1 MAKRLPRKELY
12 ELVWSEPMK
21 SLSVRFGI
29 SDVALKKT
37 CARAAIPTP
46 DRGYWAKREAGKSTP
61 QQTLSERPPGM
72 DEEVVVGGG
81 GNYWYQQWSNDELLA
96 PLPPPPVFQE
106 PIEAVRERIAKL
118 IGNVSVRREV
128 HDWHPAIDRLLKED
142 DKRRER
148 QLASPYPMSWDAPRF
163 DGPLDRRR
171 LRILNALFFAVARMN
186 GKPVISGRDLSNL
199 QVTFF
204 QRHVGIRLDRIKQGR
219 RGSSAAKP
227 NASDDN
233 KLSFSILESCYGS
246 GKERLSWQDDD
257 SGKIEA
263 RIAEVA
269 RELVLTAE
277 VQYRESALRHYQWRV
292 ERKAELEEEER
303 KRKVET
309 ERAER
314 ERRRRQEQ
322 ARIDRL
328 LNDATAFQQAAAIR
342 KYVKA
347 IQLAQGC
354 SSVSVADDL
363 ERWSKWALA
372 QADRIDPAIG
382 GSFLKAMRD
391 EDDAEPM
398 KTLAKNLS
406 V

>member
-1 MAKRLPRKELY
+1 MAKRLSRKELY

-21 SLSVRFGI
+21 NLSVRFGI

-46 DRGYWAKREAGKSTP
+46 DRGYWAKREAGKSTS

-72 DEEVVVGGG
+72 DEEIVVGGG

-106 PIEAVRERIAKL
+106 SIETVRERIAKV

-128 HDWHPAIDRLLKED
+128 HDWYPAIDRLLKED

-148 QLASPYPMSWDAPRF
+148 QLASPYPSSWDAPRF
-163 DGPLDRRR
+163 DRPLDRRR
-171 LRILNALFFAVARMN
+171 LRILNALFFAVEGMN
-186 GKPVISGRDLSNL
+186 GKPSISGQDLGNL

-204 QRHVGIRLDRIKQGR
+204 QQHVGIRLDRIKQVR

-233 KLSFSILESCYGS
+233 RLCFSILESCYGS
-246 GKERLSWQDDD
+246 DKQRLSWQDDD
-257 SGKIEA
+257 SSKIEA
-263 RIAEVA
+263 RIAEIA

-277 VQYRESALRHYQWRV
+277 VQYRESALRHYRWRV

-303 KRKVET
+303 KRSSK
-309 ERAER
+309 RSAPN
-314 ERRRRQEQ
+314 
-322 ARIDRL
+322 A
-328 LNDATAFQQAAAIR
+328 NDEGGWNRPESTAFSR
-342 KYVKA
+342 M
-347 IQLAQGC
+347 L
-354 SSVSVADDL
+354 
-363 ERWSKWALA
+363 RHFSKLP
-372 QADRIDPAIG
+372 R
-382 GSFLKAMRD
+382 
-391 EDDAEPM
+391 
-398 KTLAKNLS
+398 
-406 V
+406 